1 MTHQNASK
9 TLNILLWIAQLL
21 LGIMFLF
28 GGITNTFQPIEKIA
42 ATMNWVNEV
51 PHWLVRFIGIA
62 QILGGI
68 GLILPS
74 ILRIKPQLTVWAAMG
89 LFLQLICAVI
99 FHISIKE
106 TSMIGIPLLFAAITF
121 FIAWG
126 RWKKVPV
133 KSRNAIVSEKIQL
146 WSL

>member
-1 MTHQNASK
+1 MQRQNSSK
-9 TLNILLWIAQLL
+9 ALNILLWIAQLL

-42 ATMNWVNEV
+42 TTMNWVNEV

-99 FHISIKE
+99 FHISVNE
-106 TSMIGIPLLFAAITF
+106 ENMIGIPLLFAAISF

-126 RWKKVPV
+126 RWKKVPIT
-133 KSRNAIVSEKIQL
+133 SRKVIMVDRTN
-146 WSL
+146 